1 MSKKK
6 KTKAPIVINYGDRV
20 GDVCVSLSGHDA
32 GLVLVVVGV
41 GDDGY
46 VYIADGKTR
55 RLSEPKLKKT
65 KHISIVTKLSP
76 TACEQISHGQVND
89 SFLRREIARVK
100 SEMLS

>member
-6 KTKAPIVINYGDRV
+6 KTKAPIVINNGDGV

-55 RLSEPKLKKT
+55 RLSEPKLKKK
-65 KHISIVTKLSP
+65 KHISIITKLSP
-76 TACEQISHGQVND
+76 EACEKISQRRIND